1 MTGEAV
7 SLAYKLAA
15 ADLSPLMPQAWNPS
29 PSWPFCNE
37 GRGARGD
44 WHSQL
49 SPRVRWRNEQQV
61 SPV

>member
-37 GRGARGD
+37 GRGG
-44 WHSQL
+44 
-49 SPRVRWRNEQQV
+49 
-61 SPV
+61 